1 MVNRMT
7 DRIIKGLEGLITG
20 YRRGGNRQI
29 NKHMLLKFPKYDS
42 DKEAAHL
49 IGKTV
54 VWLSP
59 VGKRLKGKISR
70 PHGRNGVVRAR
81 FEHGLPG
88 EAIGGKVTI
97 V

>member
-1 MVNRMT
+1 MT
-7 DRIIKGLEGLITG
+7 DRIVKGLEGLITG

-29 NKHMLLKFPKYDS
+29 NTHMLLKFEGYNS
-42 DKEAAHL
+42 DKAAAQL

-59 VGKRLKGKISR
+59 AGKRLKGKILR
-70 PHGRNGVVRAR
+70 PHGRNGVVRAK

-88 EAIGGKVTI
+88 DAIGGKITI

>member
-1 MVNRMT
+1 MT

-20 YRRGGNRQI
+20 YRRGGNKQI
-29 NKHMLLKFPKYDS
+29 NKHMLLKFQGYEN
-42 DKEAAHL
+42 DKEAAQL

-59 VGKRLKGKISR
+59 KNKRLKGKILR

-88 EAIGGKVTI
+88 EAIGGKVVI